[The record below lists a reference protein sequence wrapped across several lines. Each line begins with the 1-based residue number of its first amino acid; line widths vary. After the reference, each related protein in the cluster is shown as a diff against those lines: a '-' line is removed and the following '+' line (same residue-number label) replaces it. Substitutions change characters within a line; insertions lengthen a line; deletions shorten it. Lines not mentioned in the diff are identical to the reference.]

1 MANRLDIDELQL
13 QRFCHR
19 WGIKALEL
27 FGSVLRDDYGP
38 DSDVDV
44 LVTFD
49 RDVRWSLLD
58 HQAMEDQLSR
68 MLGRPV
74 DLISRRAV
82 ERGSNWLRRKE
93 ILETAESWY
102 AAG

>member
-1 MANRLDIDELQL
+1 MSNRLNIDELEL
-13 QRFCHR
+13 QRFCRR
-19 WGIKALEL
+19 WAIKELEL

-49 RDVRWSLLD
+49 RGAKWSLLD
-58 HQAMEDQLSR
+58 HQAMEEELSK
-68 MLGRPV
+68 MLGRTV

-82 ERGSNWLRRKE
+82 ERGSNWIRRKE

>member
-1 MANRLDIDELQL
+1 MTNRLDIDDLEL
-13 QRFCHR
+13 QRFCRR
-19 WGIKALEL
+19 WAIKELEL
-27 FGSVLRDDYGP
+27 FGSVLRDDCGP

-44 LVTFD
+44 LVTFATGA
-49 RDVRWSLLD
+49 RWSLLD
-58 HQAMEDQLSR
+58 HQAMGFELSK

-82 ERGSNWLRRKE
+82 ERGSNWIRRKE
-93 ILETAESWY
+93 ILESAESWY